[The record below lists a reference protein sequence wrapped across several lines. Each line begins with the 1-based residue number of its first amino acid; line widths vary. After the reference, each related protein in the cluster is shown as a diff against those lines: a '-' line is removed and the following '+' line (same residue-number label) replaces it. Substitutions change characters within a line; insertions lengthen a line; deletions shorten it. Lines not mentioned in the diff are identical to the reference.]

1 MLASFSG
8 IGSSPVASLSSGFNN
23 IGVRS
28 AGDTSNC
35 CNWNVINKGN
45 LSPNH
50 IKMSLSERLGRSEIR
65 SNFHDRLI
73 WHLSIKSCNPA
84 RQQWELFKLG
94 VIQKYT
100 GKYPTVPKFNN
111 TLSFLS
117 IDSADHL
124 GNCCLTMTSGY
135 LK

>member
-28 AGDTSNC
+28 AGDTSNR

-50 IKMSLSERLGRSEIR
+50 IKMSLSERLDRSKIR

-84 RQQWELFKLG
+84 RQQWKLFKLA
-94 VIQKYT
+94 VTQKYT
-100 GKYPTVPKFNN
+100 EKYHIVTKFGN
-111 TLSFLS
+111 TLSFMS
-117 IDSADHL
+117 FDSVNHL
-124 GNCCLTMTSGY
+124 GNHSLMTTSAYLT
-135 LK
+135 